1 MSEENFPAG
10 ILAFKTEDAARALS
24 LGRGKILEMMREGVL
39 RSVMIGGKR
48 LIPRS
53 ELERLLA
60 EGDGSA
66 TKRGQYKV
74 EARRAREA
82 TEQSAAAEASAK
94 DEGGAS

>member
-1 MSEENFPAG
+1 MSEDNFPAG

-24 LGRGKILEMMREGVL
+24 LGRGKILEMLREGVL

-82 TEQSAAAEASAK
+82 AEQSVAEASAEE
-94 DEGGAS
+94 EGGAS